1 MADMLKPD
9 DLLTIPRAA
18 EWIGVSRQSLF
29 KTLKDGRVPS
39 VEIRD
44 HYGKTVRMVR
54 RHDLDVYVATRS
66 WAYSTPP
73 EHYRSTLSAREIDTV
88 REQTGWT
95 KPSERATV
103 TA

>member
-1 MADMLKPD
+1 MADTLNAD

-39 VEIRD
+39 TEIRD
-44 HYGKTVRMVR
+44 HYGRTVRMVR
-54 RHDLDVYVATRS
+54 RQDLDIYVATRS
-66 WAYSTPP
+66 WAYNPPP
-73 EHYRSTLSAREIDTV
+73 EHYRSTLSAREVDTL
-88 REQTGWT
+88 REQLGWT
-95 KPSERATV
+95 KPVERATV